1 MSELCRICEKTTIVK
16 DRRHL
21 FGPKSSLEDDE
32 VANFIRAKETDKQLY
47 ICKADF
53 NKLMR

>member
-21 FGPKSSLEDDE
+21 FGPKSSLENDE

-47 ICKADF
+47 
-53 NKLMR
+53 M